1 MHLRYSKR
9 QCYVIVAWYRAWD
22 IASQWRQQYV
32 NTVPVCACPFSIAM
46 QLRIALTLTT
56 PICIHLLYSV
66 KLGQPR
72 SVKAFPTLSAP
83 RPIISPLRDKS
94 ITKKINFSFFSYE
107 LLRIFHKNQFYITLK
122 FESYN
127 RIEKSSSR
135 RSKSKKNCRNL
146 EIFRGSKFFHVLQ
159 TRCLYDVKFL
169 IRTN

>member
-1 MHLRYSKR
+1 MEWNGNALEIFKTTMLRHRGLVSGLGILR
-9 QCYVIVAWYRAWD
+9 HNGV
-22 IASQWRQQYV
+22 S
-32 NTVPVCACPFSIAM
+32 NTSIPCPPVCACPFSIAM

-94 ITKKINFSFFSYE
+94 ITKKKSIFPFFPYE
-107 LLRIFHKNQFYITLK
+107 SLRTFHKNQFYITLK

-127 RIEKSSSR
+127 EDWKVLEVEDLSR
-135 RSKSKKNCRNL
+135 RIA
-146 EIFRGSKFFHVLQ
+146 EI
-159 TRCLYDVKFL
+159 
-169 IRTN
+169 